1 VHYIAYIARTIHILK
16 CEKCRSYELKL
27 IRDKLGGLDEK
38 SRRQRFTCLNC
49 GNDGETEISGKYRVE
64 EFDSWDS
71 LQDRIDALKAAM
83 SLRELE

>member
-1 VHYIAYIARTIHILK
+1 MHYIAYIARTIHILK

-27 IRDKLGGLDEK
+27 IPDKSAGPDEK

-49 GNDGETEISGKYRVE
+49 GNNGETEIAGNYRVE
-64 EFDSWDS
+64 EFHSWGD
-71 LQDRIDALKAAM
+71 LQDRIDELKAAM